1 VSQVNLSK
9 LFEMIEEIIDA
20 RAVIQEREVVQT
32 AKKKTPKGV
41 AYPTLALNKRW
52 GIPDTGDRQ
61 LVNQVVMN
69 LEGKTIQERIQNLNQ
84 FLEGCKEDC
93 INEKNISK
101 AISNII
107 ILEALSSLVFDFN
120 ASPAGDLFEA
130 FLAAMT
136 GRPDI
141 EQTGEQGGLADV
153 GKKLSAKLIKN
164 KTPVDGS
171 ESNLD
176 AAVEAGGMDFLVA
189 GKVQESN
196 NGPLEVV
203 FYNFNVP
210 RDISRQKMSYR
221 GGKFFINYSLY
232 KDHQFATINIG
243 TREELREIA
252 QQYLDTLDD
261 KISIIYESLGALTS
275 QLNDYFIKNDTSSAT
290 AAKGTAEALS
300 TNIQKLA

>member
-1 VSQVNLSK
+1 MSQINLNK
-9 LFEMIEEIIDA
+9 LFEMIEEVIDSRVA
-20 RAVIQEREVVQT
+20 IQEQESVQAT
-32 AKKKTPKGV
+32 EKKTPKGV
-41 AYPTLALNKRW
+41 PYPTLALNKRW
-52 GIPDTGDRQ
+52 GIPKSGDRE
-61 LVNQVVMN
+61 LVNQVVTN
-69 LEGKTIQERIQNLNQ
+69 LQGSNIKERIKNLNE

-101 AISNII
+101 AIANII

-153 GKKLSAKLIKN
+153 GKALSAKLIKN
-164 KTPVDGS
+164 KAPIIGS

-176 AAVEAGGMDFLVA
+176 AAVEAGDMDFLVA
-189 GKVQESN
+189 GKVQDSK

-203 FYNFNVP
+203 FYNFKVP
-210 RDISRQKMSYR
+210 SDIPKERMSYR
-221 GGKFFINYSLY
+221 GGKFFINYSDY
-232 KDHQFATINIG
+232 KNFQFATVNIG
-243 TREELREIA
+243 TREQLRQIA

-261 KISIIYESLGALTS
+261 KISVIYESLGTLTN
-275 QLNDYFIKNDTSSAT
+275 QLNDYFIKNDTNSGT
-290 AAKGTAEALS
+290 AAKSTAEKLS
-300 TNIQKLA
+300 VNVQKLA

>member
-1 VSQVNLSK
+1 MSQINLNK
-9 LFEMIEEIIDA
+9 LFEMIEEVIDS
-20 RAVIQEREVVQT
+20 RTVIQEQKSVQAT
-32 AKKKTPKGV
+32 ENKTPKGV
-41 AYPTLALNKRW
+41 PYPTLALNKRW
-52 GIPDTGDRQ
+52 GIPKSGDRV
-61 LVNQVVMN
+61 LVNQVVTN
-69 LEGKTIQERIQNLNQ
+69 LQGKTIQERIQNLNQ

-93 INEKNISK
+93 INEKNISR

-141 EQTGEQGGLADV
+141 EQTGEKGGLADV
-153 GKKLSAKLIKN
+153 GKNLSAKLIKN
-164 KTPVDGS
+164 KAPIEGS

-176 AAVEAGGMDFLVA
+176 AAVDAGGMDFLVA
-189 GKVQESN
+189 GKVQESK
-196 NGPLEVV
+196 NGPLEVI

-210 RDISRQKMSYR
+210 SNIPKSKMSYR
-221 GGKFFINYSLY
+221 DGKFFINYTEY
-232 KDHQFATINIG
+232 KDFQFASVNIG
-243 TREELREIA
+243 TREQLRQIA

-261 KISIIYESLGALTS
+261 KISIIYESLGQLTN
-275 QLNDYFIKNDTSSAT
+275 QLNDYFIKNDTNSGT
-290 AAKGTAEALS
+290 AAKGTAEKLS